1 MRTDGNK
8 RPKAASIIDNVNV
21 NNRKI
26 LSAIKNTDEEVKVSK
41 KYLRLKIGMISGQ
54 TFEFEVPRE
63 DKYLVEQAL
72 KHGDIHEFKLYGV
85 GKEQPGVV
93 VKLEYHEYYTWF

>member
-8 RPKAASIIDNVNV
+8 RPSFIDNMNV
-21 NNRKI
+21 NNRRI
-26 LSAIKNTDEEVKVSK
+26 LSAIKKDEEVKVPK

-85 GKEQPGVV
+85 DKEQPGVV